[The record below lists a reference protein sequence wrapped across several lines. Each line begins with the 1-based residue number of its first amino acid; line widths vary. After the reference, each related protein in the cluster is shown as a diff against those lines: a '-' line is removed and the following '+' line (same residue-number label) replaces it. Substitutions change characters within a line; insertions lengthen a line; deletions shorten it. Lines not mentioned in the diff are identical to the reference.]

1 MTGRRPWWPLLLG
14 YTGLLWALVLGVCAL
29 VAVLPDG
36 FSYTD
41 VVPLEA
47 IVLNSL
53 WTVGPALAT
62 AALAMTAATLA
73 IGLVRAGRGS
83 AAVDGDQEDDDV
95 ELGEGVLVELLPAG
109 GDRRRS

>member
-14 YTGLLWALVLGVCAL
+14 YTGLLWALAVGVCGL

-53 WTVGPALAT
+53 WTVAPALAT

-83 AAVDGDQEDDDV
+83 ADVDADPEEEDV

-109 GDRRRS
+109 GGRRPS